1 MEPIADSGHTTPDRN
16 PAMID
21 FHTPA
26 IHPAA
31 YPLKCALDRHLGPYL
46 PLPALAGVTG
56 AEWCRCRACGSLLTR
71 ASSQRNAA

>member
-1 MEPIADSGHTTPDRN
+1 MEPIADSGYTTPEPS

-26 IHPAA
+26 AFPAT

-56 AEWCRCRACGSLLTR
+56 ADWCRCRACGSLLTR

>member
-1 MEPIADSGHTTPDRN
+1 
-16 PAMID
+16 MID

-26 IHPAA
+26 RFPATFPPA
-31 YPLKCALDRHLGPYL
+31 CAPDRHMGPYL
-46 PLPALAGVTG
+46 PLPALAGFTG